1 MSFDLFQSRRNM
13 NEYCKWWLRD
23 ETDEME
29 EDELIYKRVPAG
41 YFYAVEVNAEVQD
54 DNMIG
59 GVFMADKTY
68 VIIKSSDDLS
78 NIYNYNEKQ
87 DIRNKVIVEYQG
99 ELWRVESVQKRKVRI
114 QNSEFAKPDLVSHY
128 WYLSLIKG

>member
-13 NEYCKWWLRD
+13 NEYCRWWLRN
-23 ETDEME
+23 ESEEEE
-29 EDELIYKRVPAG
+29 EDKLIYKRVPAG
-41 YFYAVEVNAEVQD
+41 YFYAVEVTAEVQD

-59 GVFMADKTY
+59 GVFMADKTS
-68 VIIKSSDDLS
+68 VTIKSSDDLS
-78 NIYNYNEKQ
+78 NIYNYNENE

-99 ELWRVESVQKRKVRI
+99 QLWRVDNVQKRKARI
-114 QNSEFAKPDLVSHY
+114 QNSEFANPELVSHY